1 MVMKN
6 PMDDFVDELQEQIF
20 DETRK
25 VYGEEVFNRW
35 QNPKFMGKMTNA
47 SCVGRLTGSCGDRME
62 IYLRIKDD
70 RIEEATFFTDGC
82 GSSVACG
89 SMVTELVTGKDLD
102 DAAQISGDTVLGA
115 LGVLP
120 EEEQHCAYLAAEAL
134 QAAIHE
140 WMLKKSTLEKS

>member
-1 MVMKN
+1 MKN
-6 PMDDFVDELQEQIF
+6 PMDDFVDKLQEQIF

-102 DAAQISGDTVLGA
+102 DAAQISGDTVLRA
-115 LGVLP
+115 LGALP

-140 WMLKKSTLEKS
+140 WMLKELKLENR

>member
-1 MVMKN
+1 MKN
-6 PMDDFVDELQEQIF
+6 PMDDFVDKLQEQIF

-89 SMVTELVTGKDLD
+89 SMVTELVAGKDLD
-102 DAAQISGDTVLGA
+102 DATQIGGDTVLRA
-115 LGVLP
+115 LGALP

>member
-1 MVMKN
+1 MKN

-140 WMLKKSTLEKS
+140 WMLKKIKA